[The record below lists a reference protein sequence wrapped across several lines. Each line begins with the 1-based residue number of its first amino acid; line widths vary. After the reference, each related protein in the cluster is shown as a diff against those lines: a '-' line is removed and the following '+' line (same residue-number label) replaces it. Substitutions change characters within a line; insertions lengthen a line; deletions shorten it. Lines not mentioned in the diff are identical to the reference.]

1 MPWKEILLF
10 IFLFIVVFVGF
21 IFLCAILGDFF
32 AEVIRY
38 FKPTVP
44 GDYRHGKE
52 RYWAIIPL
60 IVIGII
66 YFGLIIRIF
75 WRYL

>member
-52 RYWAIIPL
+52 RY
-60 IVIGII
+60 
-66 YFGLIIRIF
+66 
-75 WRYL
+75 